1 MQFMGME
8 RFQVLLKIIWVWG
21 LLLTPL
27 PVWAADVGL
36 AVSSIGDR
44 ERKFHAHLSKF
55 APDHKIS
62 LLDKTQLAGPQ
73 DVWIAITDDVLT
85 ELAAHHSEHQKVL
98 VLFSEHSSFNNV
110 KLRFPKLGVSRLQ
123 NVSSI
128 ERQLLLVRALKPQ
141 VGPIGIYYS
150 QHSEF
155 VVEEA
160 KNAAKKLGLTVMLAK
175 LDDPLNWD
183 RPALRVLKQSDI
195 ILGVNDE
202 FIYNATNIRSILMR
216 LYRASRPLVGPDKA
230 FVKAGAVASTYSGMG
245 ETIQAT
251 ADLINNK
258 VKWIDVIYN
267 PYFDV
272 SINRQVAR
280 SLQIS
285 IEDEDSLKTKVNG
298 DMPK

>member
-1 MQFMGME
+1 MQLMGME
-8 RFQVLLKIIWVWG
+8 RFQVLLKIVWVWG
-21 LLLTPL
+21 LILTSL
-27 PVWAADVGL
+27 PVWPADVGL
-36 AVSSIGDR
+36 AVASIGDR
-44 ERKFHAHLSKF
+44 ERKFHEHLSKL
-55 APDHKIS
+55 APKHKIS
-62 LLDKTQLAGPQ
+62 LLDKTQLDTAR
-73 DVWIAITDDVLT
+73 DAWVVITDAVLT
-85 ELAAHHSEHQKVL
+85 ELATHHPEHQQVL
-98 VLFSEHSSFNNV
+98 VLFSEDTSFGNV
-110 KLRFPKLGVSRLQ
+110 KLRFPQLNVSRLQ
-123 NVSSI
+123 NVPSI
-128 ERQLLLVRALKPQ
+128 ERQLTLIRALKPQ
-141 VGPIGIYYS
+141 VGPVGVYYS

-160 KNAAKKLGLTVMLAK
+160 QAAAKKLGLNIMLAK
-175 LDDPLNWD
+175 LNDPLNWD
-183 RPALRVLKQSDI
+183 RPALRVLKQADV

-251 ADLINNK
+251 ADLLNNK
-258 VKWIDVIYN
+258 IKWVDVVYN

-285 IEDEDSLKTKVNG
+285 IEGEDSLKKKVG
-298 DMPK
+298 GGLPK